1 MVVSSTRFDTTTAK
15 KLIKEFEGCR
25 LKVYHCTAGKATI
38 GYGHLCKEDQAP
50 ITQAEAEMLLDE
62 DIKIRAKDLSKMLKS
77 VSLLVTNN
85 EFSAMLSLMFNIG
98 TEAFKNSTLLRLFL
112 AGEIDGAA
120 DEFLKWKFV
129 QGKEEKGLLRR
140 RKKERLIF
148 LD

>member
-1 MVVSSTRFDTTTAK
+1 
-15 KLIKEFEGCR
+15 
-25 LKVYHCTAGKATI
+25 
-38 GYGHLCKEDQAP
+38 
-50 ITQAEAEMLLDE
+50 MLLDE
-62 DIKIRAKDLSKMLKS
+62 DIKIRAKELSKMLKS